1 MPRISH
7 SVCALL
13 ATFATWLFS
22 PCAVHGADAKAAVN
36 DQARAKPISAED
48 VEFFEKEVR
57 PLLAANCFECHGET
71 KQEAGLRLDARQ
83 TAMRGGD
90 EGPVIK
96 VGDPEGSKLVAAVR
110 YTGDIQMPPDGKL
123 PSEKIEVLASW
134 VKRGA
139 PWPDHGAGPSSA
151 EDATDKA
158 EKHWAF
164 QPVREPPVPAVS
176 GSDWV
181 RTPVDAFVLTRLDA
195 AGLAPGKPADRR
207 TLLRRVTLDLT
218 GLPPTSAEVE
228 DFVNDTSPNAFEKV
242 VDRLLAS
249 PRYGERWGRFW
260 LDYARYSDTKG
271 YVFQEDRNY
280 RFAHV
285 YRDWVIRAFNE
296 DLPYDQFLIQQ
307 IAADRLPRNPE
318 NNPHLA
324 AMGFLTVGRRFL
336 NNKYDITDD
345 RIDVVMRTTMALTVS
360 CARCHDHKFDPIP
373 TADYYSIFGVFDAS
387 VERLLPIAPSSEE
400 FEKGVRER
408 EEKLDK
414 FMEEKRRDVE
424 ARLRA
429 DAAEFLLGTKS
440 PAVTDE
446 NLLRRDRKARMT
458 ERWRQYLAERSKE
471 FDPLFAPWRD
481 FAALAVDDKDGGTT
495 AFQGR
500 RASEL
505 AASIAKNEVAG
516 GQLNA
521 LVVKAFEGDP
531 PKSLAEVAERYGK
544 LFAEVDAEWKKSGDE
559 AKAKNE
565 PPPAALASADAEQ
578 MRQALY
584 GTNSPLVLSD
594 DMLDRLLERPDRNE
608 SRRLRQEIEKFR
620 TTAKSAPLQ
629 AMGMEDSPRIA
640 PKTRVLLRGSS
651 GRPGPEV
658 PRQFVSIV
666 TGEERE
672 PFTDGSGRL
681 ELARAIAS
689 PDNPLTARVL
699 VNRVWMH
706 HFGQGLVRTPSDFG
720 LRSDPPSHPEL
731 LDHLA
736 SRFVAEGWSIKRL
749 HRWILLSSTYQ
760 QSTEDRPEAR
770 AKDPENLL
778 VWRMNRRRMDLE
790 ALRDSL
796 LFVAGQLD
804 ATIGGPAVNI
814 VTAPFSKRRSVY
826 GQIER
831 QNLPAFFRTFDFA
844 TPDSHSP
851 QRFTTTIPQQALFLM
866 NSPFVIE
873 QAAALVKRPEIE
885 AAAVPHERIQR
896 LYALLFGREPTTD
909 ETVMGEQFVATG
921 DGAEA
926 NWQRYT
932 QALMVSNEFVFI
944 D

>member
-1 MPRISH
+1 MKS
-7 SVCALL
+7 
-13 ATFATWLFS
+13 FATAFCRALAVIVLVEGGARGETPVQDAAS
-22 PCAVHGADAKAAVN
+22 PAD
-36 DQARAKPISAED
+36 I
-48 VEFFEKEVR
+48 EFFEKQVR
-57 PLLAANCFECHGET
+57 PLLAANCFECHGEK

-83 TAMRGGD
+83 PAMRGGD

-96 VGDPEGSKLVAAVR
+96 AGNPDASKLVAAIR
-110 YTGDIQMPPDGKL
+110 YAGDIQMPPDGKL
-123 PSEKIEVLASW
+123 PAQQIEILTSW

-139 PWPDHGAGPSSA
+139 PWPDHGAIADGEHA
-151 EDATDKA
+151 AQKA
-158 EKHWAF
+158 NSHWAF
-164 QPVREPPVPAVS
+164 QPVREPPIPAVNAR
-176 GSDWV
+176 GWMG
-181 RTPVDAFVLTRLDA
+181 TPIDAFILARLEA
-195 AGLAPGKPADRR
+195 AGIAPGKAADRR

-218 GLPPTSAEVE
+218 GLPPTPAEVE
-228 DFVNDTSPNAFEKV
+228 EFVSDSSPTAFEKV

-249 PRYGERWGRFW
+249 PRYGERWGRHW

-280 RFAHV
+280 RFAYV

-296 DLPYDQFLIQQ
+296 DLPYNEFLVRQ
-307 IAADRLPRNPE
+307 IAADRLPRDDE

-336 NNKYDITDD
+336 NNKNDIIDD

-373 TADYYSIFGVFDAS
+373 TADYYSIYGVFDAS
-387 VERLLPIAPSSEE
+387 VEKLIPIAPPSEE
-400 FEKGVRER
+400 FERGVRER
-408 EEKLDK
+408 EEKLNK
-414 FMEEKRRDVE
+414 FLEEKRRE
-424 ARLRA
+424 AEVKLRLEAA
-429 DAAEFLLGTKS
+429 DFLLATNS
-440 PAVTDE
+440 PRVTDE
-446 NLLRRDRKARMT
+446 NMLRRDRQARMT
-458 ERWRQYLAERSKE
+458 ERVRQYLKERGKQ
-471 FDPLFAPWRD
+471 FDPIFAPWQA
-481 FAALAVDDKDGGTT
+481 FARTT
-495 AFQGR
+495 AFEGGR
-500 RASEL
+500 ADEL
-505 AASIAKNEVAG
+505 AAHIAKNELDG
-516 GQLNA
+516 GKLNA
-521 LVVKAFEGDP
+521 LVVQAFAGDV
-531 PKSLAEVAERYGK
+531 PKSLTEVAEKYRN
-544 LFAEVDAEWKKSGDE
+544 LFADIDAQWKTAVDG

-565 PPPAALASADAEQ
+565 PGPTALADADAEQ
-578 MRQALY
+578 IRQVLY
-584 GTNSPLVLSD
+584 GADSPLVLSGEN
-594 DMLDRLLERPDRNE
+594 LDRSLERQDRTE
-608 SRRLRQEIEKFR
+608 ARRLRQEIEKFR

-629 AMGMEDSPRIA
+629 AMGMEDAARIP
-640 PKTRVLLRGSS
+640 PKSRVFLRGSP

-658 PRQFVSIV
+658 ARHFVSIV
-666 TGEERE
+666 AGDSPE

-681 ELARAIAS
+681 ELAQAIAS

-699 VNRVWMH
+699 VNRVWQH

-731 LDHLA
+731 LDYLA

-749 HRWILLSSTYQ
+749 HRWILLSSAYQ
-760 QSTEDRPEAR
+760 QSSEDRPEAR

-778 VWRMNRRRMDLE
+778 LWRTNRQRMDLE

-796 LFVAGQLD
+796 LFASGQLD
-804 ATIGGPAVNI
+804 ETIGGPAVNI

-873 QAAALVKRPEIE
+873 QAGAMIQRPEVKTAE
-885 AAAVPHERIQR
+885 EPAERIKR
-896 LYALLFGREPTTD
+896 LYSLLFGRQPTED
-909 ETVMGEQFVATG
+909 EITTGAQFVSADNNT
-921 DGAEA
+921 DA
-926 NWQRYT
+926 NWQRYA